1 MLANPN
7 GGRTFLWGGACGF
20 LGFAL
25 PLLFILVLRRFDI
38 LVPQSVLEISLMI
51 SIGVG
56 LFVGIAIGVVL
67 DLKFKKMQKMYRDEN
82 EHYLL
87 KRKLRT
93 EALVCCGL
101 YLIDVAIFIALFVLF
116 DDFNIVIG

>member
-20 LGFAL
+20 LGLVL
-25 PLLFILVLRRFDI
+25 PLLFVFVLRRFDI
-38 LVPQSVLEISLMI
+38 LVPQSVLEISLLI

-56 LFVGIAIGVVL
+56 LFVGIAIGVIL
-67 DLKFKKMQKMYRDEN
+67 DLKFKKMQEMCRNEN
-82 EHYLL
+82 EHCLL
-87 KRKLRT
+87 KKKLST
-93 EALVCCGL
+93 EAFICCGL
-101 YLIDVAIFIALFVLF
+101 YFIDVAIFIALFVFF

>member
-20 LGFAL
+20 LGL
-25 PLLFILVLRRFDI
+25 VLSLLFVFVLHRFGI
-38 LVPQSVLEISLMI
+38 FVQRSVLEISLLI

-87 KRKLRT
+87 KKKLST
-93 EALVCCGL
+93 EAFVCCGL
-101 YLIDVAIFIALFVLF
+101 YFIDVAIFIALFVLF